1 MADSLFK
8 NDCFHRS
15 SGAAPG
21 IIPFPVGVTVSA
33 PGEVL
38 ARGRAGCSHVAI
50 ISEPGDIYKRRRLWA
65 PFPTMFRLANSLP
78 WGYTVDVSLRPMR
91 LIRFVRC
98 FMKQIQLEYFIEVVE
113 QNNFTKAA
121 EKLFI
126 SQSALSK
133 SIQSL
138 EKELDTSLFT
148 RDPRELKLT
157 EEGRL
162 VYHYAKDV
170 LNYWHDRTA
179 ELFSSLNYKKGTL
192 RFGLPPSAGS
202 VYFSRVLYLYSKE
215 YDHVDLQIF
224 EEKSKKIEEMVL
236 NDKLDLGVVV
246 EPFHN
251 PKLELKTVFRSEAV
265 LAVSKDHRF
274 ADRKEIDFAALKEE
288 PMLAVSKDYMYYD
301 QVILYC
307 QKAGFTPNI
316 VFHSSQWDILL
327 EMAAENQGVT
337 IIGKPLVEK
346 MYSERLNC
354 IHLKNPEFPWGLGV
368 IYKKGRPLTVPMKC
382 FLALCGEDL

>member
-1 MADSLFK
+1 
-8 NDCFHRS
+8 
-15 SGAAPG
+15 
-21 IIPFPVGVTVSA
+21 
-33 PGEVL
+33 
-38 ARGRAGCSHVAI
+38 
-50 ISEPGDIYKRRRLWA
+50 
-65 PFPTMFRLANSLP
+65 
-78 WGYTVDVSLRPMR
+78 
-91 LIRFVRC
+91 
-98 FMKQIQLEYFIEVVE
+98 MKQIQLEYFIEVVE

-236 NDKLDLGVVV
+236 NDKLDLGVAVSYTHLTL
-246 EPFHN
+246 PT
-251 PKLELKTVFRSEAV
+251 KLEV
-265 LAVSKDHRF
+265 
-274 ADRKEIDFAALKEE
+274 
-288 PMLAVSKDYMYYD
+288 
-301 QVILYC
+301 
-307 QKAGFTPNI
+307 
-316 VFHSSQWDILL
+316 
-327 EMAAENQGVT
+327 
-337 IIGKPLVEK
+337 
-346 MYSERLNC
+346 
-354 IHLKNPEFPWGLGV
+354 
-368 IYKKGRPLTVPMKC
+368 
-382 FLALCGEDL
+382 

>member
-1 MADSLFK
+1 MR
-8 NDCFHRS
+8 ND
-15 SGAAPG
+15 
-21 IIPFPVGVTVSA
+21 I
-33 PGEVL
+33 
-38 ARGRAGCSHVAI
+38 RA
-50 ISEPGDIYKRRRLWA
+50 
-65 PFPTMFRLANSLP
+65 
-78 WGYTVDVSLRPMR
+78 
-91 LIRFVRC
+91 
-98 FMKQIQLEYFIEVVE
+98 
-113 QNNFTKAA
+113 
-121 EKLFI
+121 
-126 SQSALSK
+126 
-133 SIQSL
+133 
-138 EKELDTSLFT
+138 
-148 RDPRELKLT
+148 
-157 EEGRL
+157 
-162 VYHYAKDV
+162 
-170 LNYWHDRTA
+170 A

-307 QKAGFTPNI
+307 RTSFSTVLSGISCWKWRRKTRGSP
-316 VFHSSQWDILL
+316 LL
-327 EMAAENQGVT
+327 E
-337 IIGKPLVEK
+337 
-346 MYSERLNC
+346 SRLWKRC
-354 IHLKNPEFPWGLGV
+354 TASG
-368 IYKKGRPLTVPMKC
+368 
-382 FLALCGEDL
+382 

>member
-1 MADSLFK
+1 
-8 NDCFHRS
+8 
-15 SGAAPG
+15 
-21 IIPFPVGVTVSA
+21 
-33 PGEVL
+33 
-38 ARGRAGCSHVAI
+38 
-50 ISEPGDIYKRRRLWA
+50 
-65 PFPTMFRLANSLP
+65 
-78 WGYTVDVSLRPMR
+78 
-91 LIRFVRC
+91 
-98 FMKQIQLEYFIEVVE
+98 MKQIQLEYFIEVVE

-368 IYKKGRPLTVPMKC
+368 IYKKGSPLTVPMKC

>member
-1 MADSLFK
+1 
-8 NDCFHRS
+8 
-15 SGAAPG
+15 
-21 IIPFPVGVTVSA
+21 
-33 PGEVL
+33 
-38 ARGRAGCSHVAI
+38 
-50 ISEPGDIYKRRRLWA
+50 
-65 PFPTMFRLANSLP
+65 MFRLANSLP

-91 LIRFVRC
+91 LIRFVMC

-179 ELFSSLNYKKGTL
+179 ELFSSSNYKKGTL

-224 EEKSKKIEEMVL
+224 EENYICL
-236 NDKLDLGVVV
+236 
-246 EPFHN
+246 F
-251 PKLELKTVFRSEAV
+251 
-265 LAVSKDHRF
+265 
-274 ADRKEIDFAALKEE
+274 
-288 PMLAVSKDYMYYD
+288 
-301 QVILYC
+301 C
-307 QKAGFTPNI
+307 
-316 VFHSSQWDILL
+316 
-327 EMAAENQGVT
+327 
-337 IIGKPLVEK
+337 EK
-346 MYSERLNC
+346 QSLFVAWN
-354 IHLKNPEFPWGLGV
+354 
-368 IYKKGRPLTVPMKC
+368 
-382 FLALCGEDL
+382 